1 MTDFESLLSG
11 HDGSGRRE
19 SGERLQRAQTLFD
32 ERRYT
37 QAATE
42 LESLLESERAQA
54 PGEDAA
60 PGLGHVELL
69 LARAYFHSAQLG
81 RAETTARDLVEREPD
96 NGYAHRLLARTLER
110 AGKRDD
116 ATPHARM
123 ADALGID

>member
-1 MTDFESLLSG
+1 MTDFSSLLSG
-11 HDGSGRRE
+11 HDGSGAGDSATRMR
-19 SGERLQRAQTLFD
+19 RAQTLFD

-37 QAATE
+37 EAATD
-42 LESLLESERAQA
+42 LEALLATERAEA
-54 PGEDAA
+54 SDGSPAA
-60 PGLGHVELL
+60 GLGHVELL

-81 RAETTARDLVEREPD
+81 RAETVARDLVEREPD

-116 ATPHARM
+116 AAPHARI